1 MSALRMAAMVAAVV
15 ATTTL
20 FEARTAMAADGDK
33 LERTVSVSA
42 SGTVT
47 AEPDIAHISAGVT
60 TEGEGG
66 TPRACSLSA
75 LSQRH

>member
-42 SGTVT
+42 SG
-47 AEPDIAHISAGVT
+47 
-60 TEGEGG
+60 
-66 TPRACSLSA
+66 R
-75 LSQRH
+75 